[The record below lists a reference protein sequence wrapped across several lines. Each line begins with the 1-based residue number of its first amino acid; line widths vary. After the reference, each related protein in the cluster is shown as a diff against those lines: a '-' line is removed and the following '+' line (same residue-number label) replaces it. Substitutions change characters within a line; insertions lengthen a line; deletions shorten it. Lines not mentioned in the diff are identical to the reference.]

1 MTPPGTRLRALA
13 ARLCAPMT
21 MERLV
26 DPAIADLQAEYEE
39 ASRAGAAWRRRWI
52 WMRGHIAFLT
62 MIVVHG
68 RAAQEM
74 NGGLTPLRGLSLD
87 VRLALR
93 LLVKH
98 LGLTVVGTIAMA
110 FAIWSG
116 IVAFE
121 FYTQIM
127 RPALPLAG
135 GDRIV
140 GIVMV
145 DTATRGE
152 RAPTLHDFV
161 AWRDALT
168 SVPDLA
174 AYRDRNW
181 NVIVGD
187 AAPEP
192 VAVAEITAA
201 TFRVVRERPVLGR
214 PLVEADEK
222 PGAPWVVVIGHDV
235 WQSRF
240 ASDPNVIGRELR
252 LGNVPHTIVGVMPEG
267 FRFPVAHGFWVPLR
281 LDPVNYPRKQSPGLR
296 VFGRLAPGATLE
308 AAQPE
313 LTVVGATAAAAFP
326 DTNQHLEP
334 RIVSYIDSIFGAFS
348 ADSTSELFMGNLLSV
363 LLVFLVCGNVALL
376 MFARAATRENEI
388 LVRTALGAGR
398 GRIIG
403 QLFVEALVL
412 AAVAALVAVTS
423 AQVAWH
429 SLFTMVTENMFDNRV
444 PFWMHANIS
453 PRTLLYAAL
462 LTLIAAA
469 IAGLLPGLKVTR
481 GIGTRLRQ
489 SSPGGGGLRFGG
501 IWTVLIVMQVAVMAI
516 VPTPVIAIYG
526 GAFNWVR
533 AANAGLVPEQYLAV
547 TMAMDGDKVPGASGS
562 TFPVRFTAATQEL
575 ERRLEAEPGVTGV
588 TVASVLPLMAHPLR
602 QIEVDEGSAA
612 PANGNAGRRWVPSAS
627 VALDFFDVLD
637 APILSGRA
645 FHSGDLL
652 PGARTVIVNQ
662 SFAQVVLGGNNPIGR
677 RFRYSGPAQPGATK
691 SATEPWHQVVGV
703 VRDFGID
710 PEDDDPRGDSRRARI
725 YHPLVPGGSYPVRM
739 AVHTT
744 GDPLLFA
751 SRLRSIAS
759 DVEPTLQISEIARFD
774 QVAAAG
780 ARTMTLLFWAF
791 LALAF
796 VVVLLSLTGIYSVL
810 SFTASQRTREVGI
823 RVALGGRPRHVVAVL
838 FRGPMTQ
845 IVLGI
850 LIGLVI
856 ADRISEGDMVRVIAV
871 YGCAVV
877 AISALATLGPVR
889 RALRIQPIDALRAE

>member
-1 MTPPGTRLRALA
+1 MRPPGTLLRAVAVRLFA
-13 ARLCAPMT
+13 ANT
-21 MERLV
+21 MDYLI
-26 DPAIADLQAEYEE
+26 DPAIADMQAEYED
-39 ASRAGAAWRRRWI
+39 ASRRGLTWRKRWI
-52 WMRGHIAFLT
+52 CLRGHLAFFT
-62 MIVVHG
+62 MIVAHVH
-68 RAAQEM
+68 AAKTI
-74 NGGLTPLRGLSLD
+74 NAGLPPLRGLSLD
-87 VRLALR
+87 VRLGLR

-98 LGLTVVGTIAMA
+98 IGLTVVGTVAMA

-127 RPALPLAG
+127 HPRLPLAG
-135 GDRIV
+135 GARIV
-140 GIVMV
+140 AITMV

-192 VAVAEITAA
+192 VPVAEISAA
-201 TFRVVRERPVLGR
+201 TFRVLRERPVLGR

-222 PGAPWVVVIGHDV
+222 PDAPWVVVIGHDV
-235 WQSRF
+235 WQSRL

-267 FRFPVAHGFWVPLR
+267 FRFPLAHSFWVPLR
-281 LDPVNYPRKQSPGLR
+281 LDPVHYPRQQSPLLR
-296 VFGRLAPGATLE
+296 VFGRLAPGATVE
-308 AAQPE
+308 TAQPE
-313 LTVVGATAAAAFP
+313 LTVLGVTAAAAFP
-326 DTNQHLEP
+326 GTHEHLEP
-334 RIVSYIDSIFGAFS
+334 RIVPYIDSIFGGFS
-348 ADSTSELFMGNLLSV
+348 ADSVSEVSGGNLLSV

-388 LVRTALGAGR
+388 LVRTALGASR

-412 AAVAALVAVTS
+412 ATVAALVAVTS
-423 AQVAWH
+423 AQLAWH
-429 SLFTMVTENMFDNRV
+429 SLFAMVTENMFANRV
-444 PFWMHANIS
+444 PFWMHASVS

-469 IAGLLPGLKVTR
+469 ISGLLPGLKVTR

-489 SSPGGGGLRFGG
+489 SGPGGGGLRFGG
-501 IWTVLIVMQVAVMAI
+501 IWTVLIVMQVAAMAV

-526 GAFNWVR
+526 DTVKGAR
-533 AANAGLVPEQYLAV
+533 AANAGLVPQQYLAA
-547 TMAMDGDKVPGASGS
+547 TIAMDREKVAGAADA
-562 TFPVRFTAATQEL
+562 TFTGRFTAATQEL

-588 TVASVLPLMAHPLR
+588 TVATVLPLMDHPTR

-612 PANGNAGRRWVPSAS
+612 PANPNVGRRWVSSAS

-645 FHSGDLL
+645 FHSGDLQ

-662 SFAQVVLGGNNPIGR
+662 SFAQVVLGDNNPIGR
-677 RFRYSGPAQPGATK
+677 RFRYVLQQNGK
-691 SATEPWHQVVGV
+691 DPWSQVVGV

-710 PEDDDPRGDSRRARI
+710 PEDRDPRRDSRRARI

-751 SRLRSIAS
+751 SRLRSIAR

-856 ADRISEGDMVRVIAV
+856 ADRLSEGDMVRVIAV

>member
-1 MTPPGTRLRALA
+1 MRPPGTLLRAVAVRLFA
-13 ARLCAPMT
+13 ANT
-21 MERLV
+21 MDYLI
-26 DPAIADLQAEYEE
+26 DPAIADMQAEYED
-39 ASRAGAAWRRRWI
+39 ASRRGLTWRKRWI
-52 WMRGHIAFLT
+52 CLRGHLAFFT
-62 MIVVHG
+62 MIVAHVH
-68 RAAQEM
+68 AAKTI
-74 NGGLTPLRGLSLD
+74 NAGLPPLRGLSLD
-87 VRLALR
+87 VRLGLR

-98 LGLTVVGTIAMA
+98 IGLTVVGTVAMA

-127 RPALPLAG
+127 HPRLPLAG
-135 GDRIV
+135 GARIV
-140 GIVMV
+140 AITMV

-192 VAVAEITAA
+192 VPVAEISAA
-201 TFRVVRERPVLGR
+201 TFRVLRERPVLGR

-222 PGAPWVVVIGHDV
+222 PDAPWVVVIGHDV
-235 WQSRF
+235 WQSRL

-267 FRFPVAHGFWVPLR
+267 FRFPLAHSFWVPLR
-281 LDPVNYPRKQSPGLR
+281 LDPVHYPRQQSPLLR
-296 VFGRLAPGATLE
+296 VFGRLAPGATVE
-308 AAQPE
+308 TAQPE
-313 LTVVGATAAAAFP
+313 LTVLGVTAAAAFP
-326 DTNQHLEP
+326 GTNEHLEP
-334 RIVSYIDSIFGAFS
+334 RIVPYIDSIFGGFS
-348 ADSTSELFMGNLLSV
+348 ADSVSEVSGGNLLSV

-388 LVRTALGAGR
+388 LVRTALGASR

-412 AAVAALVAVTS
+412 ATVAALVAVTS
-423 AQVAWH
+423 AQLAWH
-429 SLFTMVTENMFDNRV
+429 SLFAMVTENMFANRV
-444 PFWMHANIS
+444 PFWMHASVS

-469 IAGLLPGLKVTR
+469 ISGLLPGLKATR

-489 SSPGGGGLRFGG
+489 SGPGGGLRFGG
-501 IWTVLIVMQVAVMAI
+501 IWTVLIVMQVAAMAV

-526 GAFNWVR
+526 DTVKGAR
-533 AANAGLVPEQYLAV
+533 AANAGLVPQQYLAA
-547 TMAMDGDKVPGASGS
+547 TIAMDREKVAGAADA
-562 TFPVRFTAATQEL
+562 TFTGRFTAATQEL

-588 TVASVLPLMAHPLR
+588 TVASVLPLMDHPTR

-612 PANGNAGRRWVPSAS
+612 PANPNVGRRWVSSAS

-645 FHSGDLL
+645 FHSGDLQ

-662 SFAQVVLGGNNPIGR
+662 SFAQVVLGDNNPIGR
-677 RFRYSGPAQPGATK
+677 RFRYVLQQNGK
-691 SATEPWHQVVGV
+691 DPWSQVVGV

-710 PEDDDPRGDSRRARI
+710 PEDRDPRRDSRRARI

-751 SRLRSIAS
+751 SRLRSIAR

-810 SFTASQRTREVGI
+810 SFTASRRTREVGI

-856 ADRISEGDMVRVIAV
+856 ADRLSEGDMVRVIAV